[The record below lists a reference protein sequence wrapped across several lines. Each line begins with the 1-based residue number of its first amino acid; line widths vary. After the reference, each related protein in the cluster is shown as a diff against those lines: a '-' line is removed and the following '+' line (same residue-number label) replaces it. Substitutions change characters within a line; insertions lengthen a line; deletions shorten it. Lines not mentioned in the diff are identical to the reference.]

1 MKYHQ
6 DKASP
11 LLADGAPIPHTV
23 FVFFSNES
31 GKISSTTDKLA
42 TQFGFKK
49 PAVKGF
55 CGNSYAIIT
64 KEADS
69 TTLKPESEIAQ
80 SINAL
85 LSYALA
91 NPELEFFIQKPSKNE
106 VPNEILAP
114 MFSKMPANVSAPKC
128 WSGWIDSL
136 PSKVFVKRHCK
147 TCSYREVRAKITPA
161 SLRPI
166 AQCAKQSDGIW
177 LGDNYLCKQYVEH
190 V

>member
-11 LLADGAPIPHTV
+11 ISLDGNPNPNTV
-23 FVFFSNES
+23 FVFFSTES
-31 GKISSTTDKLA
+31 GKASPSVIKMAS
-42 TQFGFKK
+42 QFGYKK
-49 PAVKGF
+49 LSARGF
-55 CGNSYAIIT
+55 CGNSYAIMT

-69 TTLKPESEIAQ
+69 ITLKPESEIAQ

-114 MFSKMPANVSAPKC
+114 MFLKMPDNVSAPQC

-136 PSKVFVKRHCK
+136 PSKAFVKRHCK

-166 AQCAKQSDGIW
+166 AQCAKESDGIW